1 MKKTVFLSCL
11 IYTVFSQAQT
21 LRVGEWRDHLS
32 YKSTQDVCEV
42 GNSIYVSTDLALFEY
57 NTADNSIERINSL
70 NRLSDTGVSSI
81 EVNEDILIVAYDN
94 GNIDIIRG
102 NDTANLPDI
111 KNASLI
117 ADKRVNHINIA
128 NNIAYLSCGF
138 GIVVLDLDREEV
150 KDTYFIGEYGSQLNV
165 LSTSLAHNSIYAA
178 TNKGLY
184 RADISES
191 NLADYN
197 SWEKLSVHTHSRVN
211 LLESFNGL
219 LFANLHGE
227 EYNTDTIYYFDG
239 NNWDLFRQESSNVS
253 IKGGSQELVLTSRFN
268 VLVYDQDLNITHQ
281 LYSRQFNLDKTA
293 DFNSAIFTDKDEFW
307 IADKHN
313 GLLHNDSDFF
323 ESIKPSGPFLSDGG
337 QIVNFGDEILVAH
350 GAKNENWDPSWH
362 KSELSIL
369 KKDDWTTSNNLFDA
383 DFIDIVAVNKSGPT
397 TYLASFNKGLAKMT
411 GLDLDVIY
419 NETNSSL
426 QKRAIHDDWI
436 EIGSIQFDSKGS
448 LWCTN
453 SQTYEPL
460 SVKHTNGE
468 WESFSLG
475 SGVTETQ
482 DLAKL
487 LIDKN
492 DQKWVQLKNNGLVVF
507 DESRQGI
514 KTRKLTDSENMG
526 NLVSNRV
533 HSFVEDLEGEI
544 WIGTDNGVSVFYDSN
559 SIFQGASASQVVVTL
574 GDYNSY
580 LLEGQQINDIE
591 VDGAN
596 RKWFATNNSGV
607 IVTSANGTEEIHHFT
622 SENSPLFSNKVL
634 DIEMNDVTGEVFFA
648 TEKGIIS
655 LRSESTQGNA
665 DFSDVLVFPNPVQPN
680 YTGPITIKGLITD
693 AVVKITDISGNLIYE
708 TVALGGQAVWDGKSF
723 DGQKAHTGVYL
734 VFCSDQQGTISHVTK
749 LLFVRG

>member
-11 IYTVFSQAQT
+11 IYAVFTQAQS

-57 NTADNSIERINSL
+57 NTVDNSIERINSL
-70 NRLSDTGVSSI
+70 NRLSDTGISSI
-81 EVNEDILIVAYDN
+81 EAKEDILIVAYEN
-94 GNIDIIRG
+94 GNIDLIRG
-102 NDTANLPDI
+102 NNTVNLPDI

-150 KDTYFIGEYGSQLNV
+150 KDTYFIGEYGAKTNV
-165 LSTSLAHNSIYAA
+165 LSTSLAHNSVYAA

-184 RADISES
+184 RADIYES

-197 SWEKLSVHTHSRVN
+197 SWEKLPAHSQSRVD
-211 LLESFNGL
+211 LLETFNGL
-219 LFANLHGE
+219 LFVNLHGA
-227 EYNTDTIYYFDG
+227 EYNTDTLYHFDG
-239 NNWDLFRQESSNVS
+239 NNWVVFEQESSNVS
-253 IKGGSQELVLTSRFN
+253 IKASSHQLVLTCRFN
-268 VLVYDQDLNITHQ
+268 VSVYDQGLNRTQ
-281 LYSRQFNLDKTA
+281 YLYSGQFNLDKI

-307 IADKHN
+307 IADKDN
-313 GLLHNDSDFF
+313 GLLHNDGDFF

-337 QIVNFGDEILVAH
+337 QIMNFGDEILVAH
-350 GAKNENWDPSWH
+350 GAKSENWDPRWQ

-369 KKDDWTTSNNLFDA
+369 KKDDWTTSNALKDA
-383 DFIDIVAVNKSGPT
+383 DFIDIVAVNKRGAT

-411 GLDLDVIY
+411 GLNLDEIY

-426 QKRAIHDDWI
+426 QKRATYDDWI
-436 EIGSIQFDSKGS
+436 EVGAIQFDSEGN

-460 SVKHTNGE
+460 SVKYTNGD
-468 WESFSLG
+468 WEAFSLG
-475 SGVTETQ
+475 SGITETQ

-487 LIDKN
+487 LVDKN

-514 KTRKLTDSENMG
+514 KSIKLTNSENAG

-544 WIGTDNGVSVFYDSN
+544 WIGTDNGVCVFYDSN
-559 SIFQGASASQVVVTL
+559 SIFQGENASQVVVTL

-591 VDGAN
+591 IDGAN

-607 IVTSANGTEEIHHFT
+607 VVTSANGTEEIHHFT

-648 TEKGIIS
+648 TEKGLIS

-665 DFSDVLVFPNPVQPN
+665 DFSDVLVFPNPVQPD

-734 VFCSDQQGTISHVTK
+734 VFCSDQEGTISHVTK
-749 LLFVRG
+749 FLFVSG

>member
-11 IYTVFSQAQT
+11 IYTVFTQAQS

-32 YKSTQDVCEV
+32 YKSAQDVCQV
-42 GNSIYVSTDLALFEY
+42 GSSIYVSTDRALFEY
-57 NTADNSIERINSL
+57 NTGDNSIERLNTL

-81 EVNEDILIVAYDN
+81 GTSGSLLVVAYDN
-94 GNIDIIRG
+94 GNIDLIRG
-102 NDTANLPDI
+102 NSTVNLPDI
-111 KNASLI
+111 KRASLI
-117 ADKRVNHINIA
+117 ADKRINYINID
-128 NNIAYLSCGF
+128 NNLAYLSCGF
-138 GIVVLDLDREEV
+138 GVVVVDIDREEV
-150 KDTYFIGEYGSQLNV
+150 KDTYFIGEYGAQVNV
-165 LSTSLAHNSIYAA
+165 LSTSIAHNSIYAA

-184 RADISES
+184 RADIYES
-191 NLADYN
+191 NLADYH
-197 SWEKLSVHTHSRVN
+197 SWEKLPAHSQSRVD

-219 LFANLHGE
+219 LFVNLHGE
-227 EYNTDTIYYFDG
+227 EYNTDTLYHFDG
-239 NNWDLFRQESSNVS
+239 NNWVVFEQESSNVS
-253 IKGGSQELVLTSRFN
+253 IKASSQELVLTTRFN
-268 VLVYDQDLNITHQ
+268 VSVYDQSLNRTQ
-281 LYSRQFNLDKTA
+281 YLYSGQFNLDKI

-307 IADKHN
+307 IADKYN
-313 GLLHNDSDFF
+313 GLLHNDGDFF

-350 GAKNENWDPSWH
+350 GTKSENWDPSWH

-369 KKDDWTTSNNLFDA
+369 KKDDWTTSNALKDA
-383 DFIDIVAVNKSGPT
+383 DFIDIVAVNKRGST

-411 GLDLDVIY
+411 GLNLDEVY

-426 QKRAIHDDWI
+426 QKRAIYDDWI
-436 EIGSIQFDSKGS
+436 EVGAIQFDSEGN

-460 SVKHTNGE
+460 SVKYTSGD
-468 WESFSLG
+468 WEAFSLG
-475 SGVTETQ
+475 SGITETQ

-492 DQKWVQLKNNGLVVF
+492 DQKWIQLKNNGLVVF

-514 KTRKLTDSENMG
+514 KSIKLTNSENAG

-533 HSFVEDLEGEI
+533 HSFAEDLEGEI
-544 WIGTDNGVSVFYDSN
+544 WVGTDNGVSVFYDSN

-574 GDYNSY
+574 GEYNSY

-591 VDGAN
+591 IDGAN

-607 IVTSANGTEEIHHFT
+607 VVTSANGTEEIHHFT
-622 SENSPLFSNKVL
+622 TENSPLFSNKVL

-648 TEKGIIS
+648 TEKGLIS
-655 LRSESTQGNA
+655 MRSESTQGNA
-665 DFSDVLVFPNPVQPN
+665 DFSEVLVFPNPVKPD
-680 YTGPITIKGLITD
+680 YRGPITIKGLITD
-693 AVVKITDISGNLIYE
+693 AVVKITDVSGNLIYE

-734 VFCSDQQGTISHVTK
+734 VFCSDQEGTISHVTK